1 MDDETLPE
9 LSLGL
14 GLGLACWKGCSG
26 LASGCG
32 LIIGIGTSRTT
43 AVPEHEKNSMKKTKP
58 SHGYARCLSLPW
70 KNMAAVT
77 YDL

>member
-9 LSLGL
+9 LSL

-26 LASGCG
+26 LASGRG
-32 LIIGIGTSRTT
+32 LITGIGTSLTT
-43 AVPEHEKNSMKKTKP
+43 AVPEHEKTSVKKTMP
-58 SHGYARCLSLPW
+58 AHGYARCLSLLW